1 MQGLAAARHGA
12 ADQPADAQGFFVDFA
27 VTVRVRAGVGGGLI
41 VKGQRCRHTRSCRA
55 VFAALD
61 GAVLHRAG
69 GNAAQGTHRAHVFAV
84 ALGFGIHNGKGFAAH
99 GVGACG
105 FCRQVDQHVRVCQRQ
120 VLDGAAVFC
129 HQADVAAAVLGNR
142 VAAQL
147 QACDGVAVA
156 VQRHFLFQRQ
166 QAGPRHGCVR
176 CRGLGGG
183 GCTLGTIDDGRTAEP
198 VDILGQLGGQGAIA
212 RIPAQ
217 VVQVAEALQI
227 SRRIGVQRVFGVG
240 VGALADGVGGH
251 TFGAGRCGDF
261 GIDVGGILHKA
272 GDAEKLGLVN
282 VSTAHSVV
290 ACLQDGGIVHSIQR
304 QHKAAV
310 GIPQREGVVSFDF
323 AAVFAIQG
331 HRQGLLGFGDGG
343 QGHQHRE
350 QLFVVGFAANIH
362 RVLGVGFVA
371 FGGAAPSQV
380 QRFAVDQPLVAHA
393 QLALLQIDHVD
404 RIVGA
409 VVAHQRPV
417 AAVLVAAVVQQGGVG
432 LPLVVG
438 KAQRLHA
445 RIIKDRE
452 HLPGAGVNF
461 NAESSIQ
468 KGAVVDIL
476 LYVGIQLALGR
487 VFCRLCALVKVQRVD
502 AGVQGFALVLRHRFG
517 KGLRNMPAVTVR
529 RHLRGE
535 VVLLPCQLQLRR
547 GQLRGLEHSAGV

>member
-1 MQGLAAARHGA
+1 M
-12 ADQPADAQGFFVDFA
+12 
-27 VTVRVRAGVGGGLI
+27 I

-61 GAVLHRAG
+61 GAVFHRTG

-84 ALGFGIHNGKGFAAH
+84 ALGFCIHKGKGFAAH
-99 GVGACG
+99 GVGRACAVS
-105 FCRQVDQHVRVCQRQ
+105 CRQVDQHIRVCQRQ
-120 VLDGAAVFC
+120 VFDGAAVFC

-147 QACDGVAVA
+147 QAGDGFVVA
-156 VQRHFLFQRQ
+156 VQRDVFFQLQ
-166 QAGPRHGCVR
+166 QAGPRHRCVR
-176 CRGLGGG
+176 CRGLSGGG
-183 GCTLGTIDDGRTAEP
+183 FTLGAIDDGRTAEP
-198 VDILGQLGGQGAIA
+198 VDILGQRGGQGVFAL
-212 RIPAQ
+212 IPAQ
-217 VVQVAEALQI
+217 VVQVAEALQLG
-227 SRRIGVQRVFGVG
+227 RRIGVQRVFGVG
-240 VGALADGVGGH
+240 DGALADRVGGH
-251 TFGAGRCGDF
+251 TFGAGRCGD
-261 GIDVGGILHKA
+261 GCIDIGGILHKA

-282 VSTAHSVV
+282 ACAVRRV
-290 ACLQDGGIVHSIQR
+290 AVRLQDGGIVHSVQR

-310 GIPQREGVVSFDF
+310 GIPQREEVVVCGRFV
-323 AAVFAIQG
+323 AVRVIQG
-331 HRQGLLGFGDGG
+331 HRQFLLGFGDGR
-343 QGHQHRE
+343 QSHQHRE
-350 QLFVVGFAANIH
+350 QLFFGGIAVDIH

-371 FGGAAPSQV
+371 FGGSAPSQV

-432 LPLVVG
+432 GAVLVIG

-461 NAESSIQ
+461 NAEGGIQ
-468 KGAVVDIL
+468 KRAVVDIL

-487 VFCRLCALVKVQRVD
+487 VRRRLCALVKVQRVD
-502 AGVQGFALVLRHRFG
+502 AGVQGFVLVLRHRVG
-517 KGLRNMPAVTVR
+517 KGFCDMPAVPPC
-529 RHLRGE
+529 RHQRGE
-535 VVLLPCQLQLRR
+535 VVLLPCQFHLRR

>member
-1 MQGLAAARHGA
+1 M
-12 ADQPADAQGFFVDFA
+12 
-27 VTVRVRAGVGGGLI
+27 I
-41 VKGQRCRHTRSCRA
+41 VKGQRCRHTRGCRA

-61 GAVLHRAG
+61 GAVFHRAG

-84 ALGFGIHNGKGFAAH
+84 ALGICCHKGKGFAAH
-99 GVGACG
+99 GVGRGRACAV
-105 FCRQVDQHVRVCQRQ
+105 FCCRQVDQHIRVCQRQ

-147 QACDGVAVA
+147 QAGDGFVVA
-156 VQRHFLFQRQ
+156 VQRDVLFQLQ

-176 CRGLGGG
+176 CGGLGSGG
-183 GCTLGTIDDGRTAEP
+183 FTLGTIDDGRTAEP
-198 VDILGQLGGQGAIA
+198 VNILGQRGGQGVFAL
-212 RIPAQ
+212 IPAQ
-217 VVQVAEALQI
+217 VVQVAEALQLG
-227 SRRIGVQRVFGVG
+227 SCAALGVQRVFGVG

-251 TFGAGRCGDF
+251 TFGAGRCGD
-261 GIDVGGILHKA
+261 GCIDIGGILHKA

-282 VSTAHSVV
+282 AGIFAVR
-290 ACLQDGGIVHSIQR
+290 LQDGGIVHSVQR

-310 GIPQREGVVSFDF
+310 GIPQREEVVVCGCCV
-323 AAVFAIQG
+323 AVLVVQG
-331 HRQGLLGFGDGG
+331 HWQFLLGFGNGG
-343 QGHQHRE
+343 QSHQHRE
-350 QLFVVGFAANIH
+350 QFFLGGFAANVH
-362 RVLGVGFVA
+362 RVLGVGFIA

-393 QLALLQIDHVD
+393 QLALLQIDHID

-417 AAVLVAAVVQQGGVG
+417 AAVLVAAVVQQGGVS

-452 HLPGAGVNF
+452 HLPGAGIDF
-461 NAESSIQ
+461 NAESGIQ
-468 KGAVVDIL
+468 KRAVVDIL

-487 VFCRLCALVKVQRVD
+487 VRRRLHALVKVQRVD
-502 AGVQGFALVLRHRFG
+502 AGVQGFALFRLHRVG
-517 KGLRNMPAVTVR
+517 KGLCDMPALTVR

-535 VVLLPCQLQLRR
+535 VVLLPCQLQLCR